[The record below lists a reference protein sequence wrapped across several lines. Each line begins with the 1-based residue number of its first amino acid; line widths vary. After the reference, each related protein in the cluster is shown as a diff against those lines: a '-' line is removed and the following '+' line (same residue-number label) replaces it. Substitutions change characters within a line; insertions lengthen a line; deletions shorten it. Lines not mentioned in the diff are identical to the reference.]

1 MSQHHTATS
10 ADASASMVATD
21 GGLKRTIRELLPYL
35 WPQGRNDLRLRVCLA
50 LSAMII
56 GRLVT
61 VTVPYFYKLTVDA
74 LTPTLGE
81 SSAEI
86 ASAVVAVPLMALLAY
101 GVSRILMSAFQQ
113 LQTAIFVPVSQ
124 NAQRSIAVNTFRHLH
139 KLSLRFHLDR
149 RTGGLSRIIDRGT
162 GSIAFFLR
170 IVLFNLVPAIIE
182 LVLVCFI
189 LMKFFDWTFGA
200 VIAVTVAI
208 YIAFT
213 FIMAE
218 WRTKFR
224 RQMNDQDTESST
236 KAVDS
241 LLNFETVKYFGTE
254 EHEAKRF
261 DRSMAAYESAAIQT
275 MTSLSWLN
283 FGQMFIF
290 SIGMTLMMGMAAYGV
305 VGVTM
310 TAGDYVMVNA
320 LLIQLYTPLNL
331 LGFVY
336 HQIRESLID
345 MEKMFDVLAQ
355 DPEIED
361 NPDAVPLKVSGGELH
376 FENVKFHYDANR
388 AILKGIDFTVPAG
401 KTVAVVGPTGAGKS
415 TLSRILYRF
424 YELSEG
430 RVLVDGQDVSD
441 VTQISL
447 REAIGMV
454 PQDTVLFNDSIRYNI
469 AYGKPGSTQ
478 EEVEDAARHAQVH
491 DFIVSLPDGYDTR
504 VGERG
509 LKLSGGEK
517 QRVAIARTILKNPP
531 ILILDEATSA
541 LDSHTEKEI
550 QSALNEVSRG
560 RTTLTIAHRLS
571 TVINADEII
580 VLDAGQIC
588 ERGTHD
594 DLLEKDGRYASMWRR
609 QLEAAEVAEKLV
621 ALGEDAIPVPLAPTV
636 SADPATS

>member
-1 MSQHHTATS
+1 MSNAHASTS
-10 ADASASMVATD
+10 AADASASMVATD
-21 GGLKRTIRELLPYL
+21 GGLKRTIRKLVPYL
-35 WPQGRNDLRLRVCLA
+35 WPQGRGDLRFRVVLA
-50 LSAMII
+50 LSAMVI
-56 GRLVT
+56 GRVIT
-61 VTVPYFYKLTVDA
+61 VIVPYFYKLTVDA

-81 SSAEI
+81 SQADI
-86 ASAVVAVPLMALLAY
+86 AAAVIAVPLMALIAY
-101 GVSRILMSAFQQ
+101 GISRVLMSAFQQ

-124 NAQRSIAVNTFRHLH
+124 NAQRSIAVSTFRHLH
-139 KLSLRFHLDR
+139 RLSLRFHLDR

-182 LVLVCFI
+182 LALVGFI
-189 LMKFFDWTFGA
+189 LTKFFDWTFGA
-200 VIAVTVAI
+200 VIGVTVVF
-208 YIAFT
+208 YIGFT
-213 FIMAE
+213 FVMAE

-241 LLNFETVKYFGTE
+241 LLNFETVKYFGNE

-290 SIGMTLMMGMAAYGV
+290 SIGLTLMMIMAAYRVASGV
-305 VGVTM
+305 M
-310 TAGDYVMVNA
+310 TAGDFVMVNA

-355 DPEIED
+355 NPEIED
-361 NPDAVPLKVSGGELH
+361 RPDAQPLNVSGGEVH
-376 FENVKFHYDANR
+376 FENVKFHYDVER
-388 AILKGIDFTVPAG
+388 PILKGIDFTVPAG

-424 YELSEG
+424 YELSDG
-430 RVLVDGQDVSD
+430 AVKIDGQNVSG
-441 VTQISL
+441 VTQVSL

-469 AYGKPGSTQ
+469 GYGKPGSSQ
-478 EEVEDAARHAQVH
+478 EEIEDAARHAQVH
-491 DFIVSLPDGYDTR
+491 DFIVSLPEGYDTR

-550 QSALNEVSRG
+550 QSALNEVSKG

-594 DLLEKDGRYASMWRR
+594 DLLASDGIYASMWRR
-609 QLEAAEVAEKLV
+609 QLEAVEVAEKLV
-621 ALGEDAIPVPLAPTV
+621 ALGEDALT
-636 SADPATS
+636 AT